1 MSGKER
7 IMKKKIGVAALVGLL
22 VFAAGCKG
30 ADITTEET
38 TAEVD
43 ASTVEV
49 EADSGGDGETSV
61 TVKGVKVQS
70 SEPSEEAVSEEVE
83 LTAEEEEITV
93 EETPTETVIGEAA
106 QKETDTESV
115 ENGGLIVIDPGHQA
129 QGNSEQEPLYP
140 DGISSETKAKVS
152 SGTASVNN
160 GYNEYELNLE
170 VSLKLRDELESRGY
184 DVIMTR
190 ESNDVDISNAERA
203 TIANEAN
210 ADAFVRIHAN
220 GGDSSQNGALTICQ
234 TSDNPANGDLYEESY
249 ALSVDV
255 LDAVVEATGANREYV
270 WETDSMTG
278 INWTRVPSTIVE
290 MGYMSNYEEDLKLQD
305 PDYQAKIV
313 QGIANGIDKF
323 MADWH
328 S

>member
-1 MSGKER
+1 M
-7 IMKKKIGVAALVGLL
+7 KKIGVAALAGLL
-22 VFAAGCKG
+22 LFAAGCQG
-30 ADITTEET
+30 ADNTTEET
-38 TAEVD
+38 TVEVD
-43 ASTVEV
+43 TSAMEMEVDTGDST
-49 EADSGGDGETSV
+49 V
-61 TVKGVKVQS
+61 TVKGVKVQPSES
-70 SEPSEEAVSEEVE
+70 SEEEVVSETVE
-83 LTAEEEEITV
+83 PIAEEEELTV

-106 QKETDTESV
+106 QKEADTESV
-115 ENGGLIVIDPGHQA
+115 ENRGLIVIDPGHQA

-190 ESNDVDISNAERA
+190 ETNDVDISNAERA

-234 TSDNPANGDLYEESY
+234 TSDNPANADLYEESY

-305 PDYQAKIV
+305 PDYQAKMV

-323 MADWH
+323 MEDWH